1 MCGRSQARRP
11 RLRYATVVTAASRE
25 SKAQI
30 ETLLQRWR
38 SSLDLHQRY
47 AALDDEHYFHVQPW
61 PKHERPVAWIIKLA
75 QEKLGALER
84 ITRQR
89 LQQKDRD
96 FIEAM
101 ELMAFLANLVGLQ
114 NIERY
119 VPLADPA
126 TERRDV
132 LKAPAGAKPVSEKA
146 AAREDATREMPAL
159 QPGKM
164 GRLLLAQRAGVPYKP
179 RSAKSIQAQKLAAQ
193 KLIASAKEAVPKPA
207 LRSVEAMVVDDV
219 LRLIGWGRATHELP
233 DLIASM
239 SGRPNAAG
247 VRKIIKDYRVHI
259 ERQLGGR

>member
-1 MCGRSQARRP
+1 MTTEP
-11 RLRYATVVTAASRE
+11 RE
-25 SKAQI
+25 SNAQI

-38 SSLDLHQRY
+38 SSLELHQRY
-47 AALDDEHYFHVQPW
+47 ASLDDEHYFHVQPW
-61 PKHERPVAWIIKLA
+61 PKHERPLAWIIKLA
-75 QEKLGALER
+75 QEKLTALER

-89 LQQKDRD
+89 QQQKDRD

-101 ELMAFLANLVGLQ
+101 ELMALLANLVGLQ

-126 TERRDV
+126 TERRD
-132 LKAPAGAKPVSEKA
+132 
-146 AAREDATREMPAL
+146 DATREMPAL

-193 KLIASAKEAVPKPA
+193 KLIASAKAAVPKPA
-207 LRSVEAMVVDDV
+207 PRSVEAMVVDDV
-219 LRLIGWGRATHELP
+219 LRLVGWGRAAHELP

-239 SGRPNAAG
+239 GSRPNAAG
-247 VRKIIKDYRVHI
+247 VRRIIKDYRVHI

>member
-1 MCGRSQARRP
+1 MCGRSQALRP
-11 RLRYATVVTAASRE
+11 HRRYATLVTAASRE
-25 SKAQI
+25 TQAQI

-47 AALDDEHYFHVQPW
+47 AGLDDEHYFHVQPW
-61 PKHERPVAWIIKLA
+61 PRHARPVAWIIKLA
-75 QEKLGALER
+75 QEKLSALER

-89 LQQKDRD
+89 LQLQDRD

-132 LKAPAGAKPVSEKA
+132 LKGPASAKP

-159 QPGKM
+159 PPGKM
-164 GRLLLAQRAGVPYKP
+164 GRLLLAQKAGVPYKP
-179 RSAKSIQAQKLAAQ
+179 RTAKSIQAQKLAAQ
-193 KLIASAKEAVPKPA
+193 KLIASVKVAVPKPA
-207 LRSVEAMVVDDV
+207 PRSVEAMVVDDV

-239 SGRPNAAG
+239 SGRPNATG

>member
-1 MCGRSQARRP
+1 MCGRSQAGRP
-11 RLRYATVVTAASRE
+11 RLGYATGVTAASRE

-75 QEKLGALER
+75 QEKLSALER

-132 LKAPAGAKPVSEKA
+132 LKAPASAKPASEKVV
-146 AAREDATREMPAL
+146 AREDATREMPAL
-159 QPGKM
+159 QPGKV

-207 LRSVEAMVVDDV
+207 PRSVEAMVVDDV

>member
-1 MCGRSQARRP
+1 MCGRSQAGRP
-11 RLRYATVVTAASRE
+11 QLRYATAVTAASQE

-30 ETLLQRWR
+30 ETLLLRWR
-38 SSLDLHQRY
+38 SSLELHQSYIGLDAERY
-47 AALDDEHYFHVQPW
+47 WHVQPW
-61 PKHERPVAWIIKLA
+61 PKHERPVAWIVKLA
-75 QEKLGALER
+75 QEKLSALER

-96 FIEAM
+96 FVEAM

-132 LKAPAGAKPVSEKA
+132 LKAPASAKP

-179 RSAKSIQAQKLAAQ
+179 RTAKSIQAQKLAAQ
-193 KLIASAKEAVPKPA
+193 KLIASAKAAVPKPA
-207 LRSVEAMVVDDV
+207 PGSVEAMVVEDV

-239 SGRPNAAG
+239 SGRPLAAG

>member
-1 MCGRSQARRP
+1 MCGRSQAGRP
-11 RLRYATVVTAASRE
+11 GLRYATPVTAASRE
-25 SKAQI
+25 PKAQI

-75 QEKLGALER
+75 QEKLAALER

-89 LQQKDRD
+89 LQQKDRE

-132 LKAPAGAKPVSEKA
+132 LKAPAGAKP

-179 RSAKSIQAQKLAAQ
+179 RSAKSVQAQKLAAQ
-193 KLIASAKEAVPKPA
+193 KLIASAKVAVPKPA
-207 LRSVEAMVVDDV
+207 PRSVEAMVVDDV

-239 SGRPNAAG
+239 SGRPNSAG
-247 VRKIIKDYRVHI
+247 VRRIIKDYRVHI